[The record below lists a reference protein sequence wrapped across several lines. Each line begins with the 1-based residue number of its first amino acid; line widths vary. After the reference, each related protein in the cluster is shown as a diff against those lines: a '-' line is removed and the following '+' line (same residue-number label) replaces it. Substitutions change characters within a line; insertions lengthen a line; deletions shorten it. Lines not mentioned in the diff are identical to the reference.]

1 MADHS
6 VVLDETIQ
14 TMINNSFELTKA
26 LENRIAEAILAA
38 GGQPDRQTIVGIY
51 RQYAQAARGT
61 VGDITRVSQDTIEN
75 QTAQGLGS
83 GATPEDTGVVDLLVQ
98 DAGGTIEETVAAHG
112 ESITNIVIT
121 GALTGIAVDAI
132 AQQARGA
139 ISGVYMESSDPQI
152 RRLQAELRA
161 LELDPTADPAVKAE
175 LRKRLREGLPVDTSG
190 SLSSSLAGAA
200 ESAVMRFD
208 GAFTA
213 NRAKRQGIT
222 RYRYEG
228 GVADNTRPWCAGLA
242 GEELDEETILDMWS
256 ESWAGKSGDNPWVD
270 RGGYNCRHY
279 WVPIEDEE

>member
-14 TMINNSFELTKA
+14 NMINNSFELTKA
-26 LENRIAEAILAA
+26 LENRIAEAILAS
-38 GGQPDRQTIVGIY
+38 GGQPDRQSIVGIY
-51 RQYAQAARGT
+51 RQYAQAAKGG
-61 VGDITRVSQDTIEN
+61 VGEITRVSENTIEN

-83 GATPEDTGVVDLLVQ
+83 GGTTEDAGVIDLLVQ

-112 ESITNIVIT
+112 ESITNILVT

-161 LELDPTADPAVKAE
+161 LELDP
-175 LRKRLREGLPVDTSG
+175 
-190 SLSSSLAGAA
+190 AA
-200 ESAVMRFD
+200 ESVVMRFD

-228 GVADNTRPWCAGLA
+228 GVAENTRPWCADLA
-242 GEELDEETILDMWS
+242 GQELDEETILDLWT

-279 WVPIEDEE
+279 WVPIEEDE